1 MGFIGRNGAGKS
13 TTLKALLGLVH
24 PDAGEV
30 TVLGKSF
37 REEEQYIKERIGVVL
52 GGIDFYPKKK
62 VRLLSDVTRRFYGNW
77 QEEKYR
83 HYLDLFGIDQEKRVD
98 QLSTG
103 MRVKYMIALALS
115 HDARLLILDE
125 PTSGLDPVSRS
136 ELTEL
141 LRRIAADGQRSVLFS
156 THITSD
162 LEKCASHIT
171 FIKDGTIQHTGTLAD
186 FRQHYDYLRQTGQEL
201 TLEDIIVSVERRPLD
216 ENAGTVQRFT
226 NAIARAQRWVAEHTD
241 REVAEAIC
249 GQFPDTDLAVLERV
263 CARHREIDAWNLTP
277 VMEQAA
283 LERLETV
290 MTTAGQL
297 KQEEWVDFDRL
308 VDNSFAQKAS

>member
-1 MGFIGRNGAGKS
+1 MNALAVKGLCKRYPAFSLENVSFSVPEGAVMGFIGRNGAGKS
-13 TTLKALLGLVH
+13 TTLKSILGLVH

-37 REEEQYIKERIGVVL
+37 RKDEQYIKERIGVVL
-52 GGIDFYPKKK
+52 GGIDFYPRKK

-83 HYLDLFGIDQEKRVD
+83 HYLNLFGIDQEKRVD

-125 PTSGLDPVSRS
+125 PTSGLDPVSRD

-141 LRRIAADGQRSVLFS
+141 LRRIAADGTRSVLFS

-171 FIKDGTIQHTGTLAD
+171 FIQEGRLQRSDTLAG
-186 FRQHYDYLRQTGQEL
+186 FMAHYADLGS
-201 TLEDIIVSVERRPLD
+201 TLEEIIVAAERRPYD
-216 ENAGTVQRFT
+216 AD
-226 NAIARAQRWVAEHTD
+226 AI
-241 REVAEAIC
+241 I
-249 GQFPDTDLAVLERV
+249 
-263 CARHREIDAWNLTP
+263 
-277 VMEQAA
+277 
-283 LERLETV
+283 
-290 MTTAGQL
+290 
-297 KQEEWVDFDRL
+297 
-308 VDNSFAQKAS
+308 